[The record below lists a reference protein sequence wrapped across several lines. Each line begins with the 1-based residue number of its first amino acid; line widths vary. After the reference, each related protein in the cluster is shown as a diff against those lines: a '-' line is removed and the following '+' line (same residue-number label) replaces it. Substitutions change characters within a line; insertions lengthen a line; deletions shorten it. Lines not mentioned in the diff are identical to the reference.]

1 MDKSHEEEN
10 KMINNENVEYY
21 DSGFPKVMNRG
32 KYDMQVNSRLK
43 EARSR
48 RGYSL
53 AKVKNL
59 LALQGT
65 PTGRSTIQGYE
76 ADEEN
81 INHRY
86 PSLHMLLQLSKLYE
100 CSMDY
105 IFGVSDIFEPPTND
119 LRHFLLNNCEAL
131 NWNGKEINKEEI
143 AMICVKIEQIMAL

>member
-10 KMINNENVEYY
+10 NMQNQNNVEYY
-21 DSGFPKVMNRG
+21 ESGFPKVMNRG
-32 KYDMQVNSRLK
+32 KYGMQVNERLK
-43 EARSR
+43 EARNR

-53 AKVKNL
+53 AKVKSL

-76 ADEEN
+76 ADEDN

-86 PSLHMLLQLSKLYE
+86 PSLHMLLQLSNLYD

-105 IFGVSDIFEPPTND
+105 IFGVSEIYERPTND
-119 LRHFLLNNCEAL
+119 LRHFLLNNKDVL
-131 NWNGKEINKEEI
+131 NWNGKEISKEEI